1 MDKQAYKEMLAD
13 EVTKSS
19 ELKSK
24 LDEIKTLVLDN
35 PNNMELGEKVR
46 NLFPL
51 GGEEEFFF
59 AIYMK

>member
-13 EVTKSS
+13 EATKSS

-35 PNNMELGEKVR
+35 SNNMELGKKVR

-51 GGEEEFFF
+51 GEVGENQIKLF
-59 AIYMK
+59 

>member
-1 MDKQAYKEMLAD
+1 MDKQTYKEMLAD

-35 PNNMELGEKVR
+35 SNNMELGKKVR

-51 GGEEEFFF
+51 GEVGENQIKLF
-59 AIYMK
+59 

>member
-35 PNNMELGEKVR
+35 PNNMELGKKVR

-51 GGEEEFFF
+51 GEVGENQIKLF
-59 AIYMK
+59 

>member
-1 MDKQAYKEMLAD
+1 MDKLSYKEMLAD

-35 PNNMELGEKVR
+35 SNNMELGKKVR

-51 GGEEEFFF
+51 DEIGENQIKLF
-59 AIYMK
+59 

>member
-13 EVTKSS
+13 EATKSS

-35 PNNMELGEKVR
+35 PNNMELGKKVR

-51 GGEEEFFF
+51 GEVGENQIKLF
-59 AIYMK
+59 

>member
-1 MDKQAYKEMLAD
+1 MDKQTYKEMLAD
-13 EVTKSS
+13 EMARSS

-35 PNNMELGEKVR
+35 SNNMELGKKVR

-51 GGEEEFFF
+51 GEVGENQIKLF
-59 AIYMK
+59 

>member
-35 PNNMELGEKVR
+35 SNNMELGKKVR

-51 GGEEEFFF
+51 GEVGENQIKLF
-59 AIYMK
+59 

>member
-19 ELKSK
+19 ELKLK

-35 PNNMELGEKVR
+35 PNNMELGKKVR

-51 GGEEEFFF
+51 GEVGENQIKLF
-59 AIYMK
+59 

>member
-1 MDKQAYKEMLAD
+1 MSRAASSMSPNLGGL
-13 EVTKSS
+13 TKSS

-35 PNNMELGEKVR
+35 SNNMELGKKVR

-51 GGEEEFFF
+51 GEVGENQIKLF
-59 AIYMK
+59 

>member
-1 MDKQAYKEMLAD
+1 MDKLIYKQMLVD

-35 PNNMELGEKVR
+35 SNNMELGKKVR

-51 GGEEEFFF
+51 GEVGENQIKLF
-59 AIYMK
+59 

>member
-35 PNNMELGEKVR
+35 SNNMELGKKVR

-51 GGEEEFFF
+51 D
-59 AIYMK
+59 

>member
-24 LDEIKTLVLDN
+24 LDEIKTLVLD
-35 PNNMELGEKVR
+35 
-46 NLFPL
+46 LFPL
-51 GGEEEFFF
+51 GEVGENQIKLF
-59 AIYMK
+59 

>member
-13 EVTKSS
+13 ETTKSS

-35 PNNMELGEKVR
+35 SNNMELGKKVR

-51 GGEEEFFF
+51 GEVGENQIKLF
-59 AIYMK
+59 